1 MPIKEEDVIKIDIKF
16 HHTTCNHLKSKHEHG
31 YFLMSLPVA
40 LHLILD
46 TDIMSLRQLQRF
58 CMGNNSFISFI
69 LSLESPSY

>member
-16 HHTTCNHLKSKHEHG
+16 HHTTCNHLKSKPEHC

-46 TDIMSLRQLQRF
+46 TAQMFTVYHLKVPP
-58 CMGNNSFISFI
+58 I
-69 LSLESPSY
+69 LTCVGKERK

>member
-46 TDIMSLRQLQRF
+46 TAKMSLRLQGF
-58 CMGNNSFISFI
+58 CS
-69 LSLESPSY
+69 

>member
-16 HHTTCNHLKSKHEHG
+16 HHTTCNHLKSKPEHC

-46 TDIMSLRQLQRF
+46 TAKMSLILQGF
-58 CMGNNSFISFI
+58 CMGSNSFIPFI
-69 LSLESPSY
+69 T

>member
-16 HHTTCNHLKSKHEHG
+16 HHTTCNHLKSKPEHC
-31 YFLMSLPVA
+31 YFLMSLPLV

-46 TDIMSLRQLQRF
+46 TAKMSLILQGF
-58 CMGNNSFISFI
+58 CMGSNSFISFI